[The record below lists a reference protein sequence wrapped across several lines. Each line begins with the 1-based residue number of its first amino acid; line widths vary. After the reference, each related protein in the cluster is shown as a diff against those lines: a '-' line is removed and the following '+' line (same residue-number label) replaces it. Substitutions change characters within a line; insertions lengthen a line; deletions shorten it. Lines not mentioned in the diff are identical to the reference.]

1 MPLALVP
8 IPDDAPP
15 SPWPYCLVCN
25 VPHERLL
32 VATDAAGA
40 VIQVLP
46 VCVDHGAEVFADPI
60 RWELVE
66 VPNAAPVLRR
76 KEPHAPQRP

>member
-8 IPDDAPP
+8 IPDDDPT
-15 SPWPYCLVCN
+15 SWPYCLVCN
-25 VPHERLL
+25 EAYQRLL
-32 VATDAAGA
+32 VGSVDDGA
-40 VIQVLP
+40 VVLRLP
-46 VCVDHGAEVFADPI
+46 VCVAHGVAVMLDPI
-60 RWELVE
+60 RWELVD

>member
-1 MPLALVP
+1 MPLELVP
-8 IPDDAPP
+8 IRSAEP

-25 VPHERLL
+25 VPHQRIL
-32 VATDAAGA
+32 VGSTDSGA
-40 VIQVLP
+40 VVLMLP
-46 VCVDHGAEVFADPI
+46 VCVAHGVAVMLDPI
-60 RWELVE
+60 RWELVD